1 MPFFLK
7 KSFVCVLVFLTIVL
21 LCGCASE
28 KVEPKA
34 ELKAEPM
41 AAPVATLEA
50 TEAEPAEP
58 TRGLPADT
66 LLYRAF
72 RFYELFKASNSSE
85 HRNSMNVH
93 KNLFFARWRT
103 SSDSICATIP
113 ADDSLAADLRDIYK
127 AVLEFD
133 AKRKYRYVL
142 DEEEREKREDDLWN
156 DSARREKVSKMMDAY
171 FKALVENPDS
181 MRVVEEKERAE
192 RERADSIYAVKIR
205 AIPLDEALNR
215 LSEDSSSIYN
225 YAYFVQTL
233 EVLYVDTA
241 VADMKELD
249 KVNIFSIKREEW
261 KEAKSAC
268 MGKSLAGQRRVVLN
282 TEYNTLL
289 NNFMKANVH
298 ESRQERYTVKPNKYP
313 FWHPFINVIPEHW
326 GDDYHF
332 SSFPVIDNAV
342 FNKAHDMVQLNVK
355 QSFNSGNY
363 YYLSKRSGKWEVV
376 RCRDGWV
383 M

>member
-1 MPFFLK
+1 MKLLRNFCL
-7 KSFVCVLVFLTIVL
+7 LVALVAL
-21 LCGCASE
+21 LCGCSE
-28 KVEPKA
+28 SNEDDLKSAKRFE
-34 ELKAEPM
+34 ELKTLPLDTVLSRAFAFYEQYQ
-41 AAPVATLEA
+41 ATN
-50 TEAEPAEP
+50 
-58 TRGLPADT
+58 DT
-66 LLYRAF
+66 LLRD
-72 RFYELFKASNSSE
+72 
-85 HRNSMNVH
+85 SMDDYKSH
-93 KNLFFARWRT
+93 FIAMWKRST
-103 SSDSICATIP
+103 DSLCGTIP
-113 ADDSLAADLRDIYK
+113 ADDSLAADLLAIYK

-249 KVNIFSIKREEW
+249 KVHIFRIKRDAW
-261 KEAKSAC
+261 KETRSAC
-268 MGKSLAGQRRVVLN
+268 MEKTPMGQRILVMN
-282 TEYNTLL
+282 KEYNILL
-289 NNFMKANVH
+289 NDFMKANVH
-298 ESRQERYTVKPNKYP
+298 ESRQERYTFLPIKYP
-313 FWHPFINVIPEHW
+313 FWYPMISVVPHHS
-326 GDDYHF
+326 GDGFHF
-332 SSFPVIDNAV
+332 ESFPAMGRAL
-342 FNKAHDMVQLNVK
+342 FNKNHDMVMLNVEE
-355 QSFNSGNY
+355 SFNSGGY
-363 YYLSKRSGKWEVV
+363 YYLVKKNGKWELVMYKH
-376 RCRDGWV
+376 GWV
-383 M
+383 A

>member
-1 MPFFLK
+1 MLYMKFLRN
-7 KSFVCVLVFLTIVL
+7 FCLLAVALVAL
-21 LCGCASE
+21 LCGCSKSNEDDVRSAKRFE
-28 KVEPKA
+28 
-34 ELKAEPM
+34 ELKTLPLDTVLSRAFAFYEQYQ
-41 AAPVATLEA
+41 ATN
-50 TEAEPAEP
+50 
-58 TRGLPADT
+58 DT
-66 LLYRAF
+66 LLRD
-72 RFYELFKASNSSE
+72 
-85 HRNSMNVH
+85 SMDDYKSH
-93 KNLFFARWRT
+93 FLARWELT
-103 SSDSICATIP
+103 SDSLCGTVAP
-113 ADDSLAADLRDIYK
+113 DDSLAADLLAIYK

-233 EVLYVDTA
+233 EVMYVDTA

-249 KVNIFSIKREEW
+249 KVHIFRIKRDAW
-261 KEAKSAC
+261 KETRSAC
-268 MGKSLAGQRRVVLN
+268 MEKTPMGQRILVMN
-282 TEYNTLL
+282 KEYNILL
-289 NNFMKANVH
+289 NDFMKANVR
-298 ESRQERYTVKPNKYP
+298 ESRSDRYTIMPNKYP

-332 SSFPVIDNAV
+332 NSFPVIHNAV
-342 FNKAHDMVQLNVK
+342 FNKAHDMVQLNVM
-355 QSFNSGNY
+355 QSFNSGSY

-376 RCRDGWV
+376 RRQDGWV

>member
-7 KSFVCVLVFLTIVL
+7 KSFVCVLMFLTIVL

-34 ELKAEPM
+34 ELKTEPM

-50 TEAEPAEP
+50 AEAEPAEP

-205 AIPLDEALNR
+205 AIPLDEA
-215 LSEDSSSIYN
+215 
-225 YAYFVQTL
+225 F
-233 EVLYVDTA
+233 
-241 VADMKELD
+241 
-249 KVNIFSIKREEW
+249 
-261 KEAKSAC
+261 
-268 MGKSLAGQRRVVLN
+268 
-282 TEYNTLL
+282 
-289 NNFMKANVH
+289 
-298 ESRQERYTVKPNKYP
+298 ESFE
-313 FWHPFINVIPEHW
+313 
-326 GDDYHF
+326 
-332 SSFPVIDNAV
+332 
-342 FNKAHDMVQLNVK
+342 
-355 QSFNSGNY
+355 
-363 YYLSKRSGKWEVV
+363 
-376 RCRDGWV
+376 
-383 M
+383 

>member
-1 MPFFLK
+1 MKMCWLP
-7 KSFVCVLVFLTIVL
+7 VLLMAMF
-21 LCGCASE
+21 LCGCSQSNE
-28 KVEPKA
+28 DEVRKA
-34 ELKAEPM
+34 KRFEELK
-41 AAPVATLEA
+41 TL
-50 TEAEPAEP
+50 P
-58 TRGLPADT
+58 LDT
-66 LLYRAF
+66 VLSRALA
-72 RFYELFKASNSSE
+72 FYEQYQATNDALL
-85 HRNSMNVH
+85 RDSMDDYKSH
-93 KNLFFARWRT
+93 FLARLKRST
-103 SSDSICATIP
+103 DSLCRTIP
-113 ADDSLAADLRDIYK
+113 ADDSLAADLLAIYK

-268 MGKSLAGQRRVVLN
+268 MEKTPMGQRILVMN
-282 TEYNTLL
+282 KEYNILL
-289 NNFMKANVH
+289 NDFMKANVR
-298 ESRQERYTVKPNKYP
+298 ESRSDRYTIMPNKYP

>member
-1 MPFFLK
+1 MKILK
-7 KSFVCVLVFLTIVL
+7 LCWLSILLMAMF
-21 LCGCASE
+21 LCGCSQSNE
-28 KVEPKA
+28 DEVRKA
-34 ELKAEPM
+34 KRFEALK
-41 AAPVATLEA
+41 
-50 TEAEPAEP
+50 
-58 TRGLPADT
+58 GLPLDTVLTRAYKFYERFKATGDT
-66 LLYRAF
+66 LLRDSMDDYRD
-72 RFYELFKASNSSE
+72 
-85 HRNSMNVH
+85 H
-93 KNLFFARWRT
+93 FFARWEL
-103 SSDSICATIP
+103 SSDSLCGTVAP
-113 ADDSLAADLRDIYK
+113 DDSLAADLQVIYK

-133 AKRKYRYVL
+133 AKRKYRDIL

-181 MRVVEEKERAE
+181 MRVVEEQERAE

-215 LSEDSSSIYN
+215 LKEDSSSIYN

-249 KVNIFSIKREEW
+249 VHIKRNAW
-261 KEAKSAC
+261 KEANCAC
-268 MGKSLAGQRRVVLN
+268 MGKSLAGQRRVVLSN
-282 TEYNTLL
+282 EYNTLL

-298 ESRQERYTVKPNKYP
+298 ESRSERYTILPVKYP
-313 FWHPFINVIPEHW
+313 FWHPMISVVPHHS
-326 GDDYHF
+326 GDDFHF
-332 SSFPVIDNAV
+332 NSFPVIQSAV
-342 FNKAHDMVQLNVK
+342 FNKSHDMVKLGVM
-355 QSFNSGNY
+355 QSFNSGSF

-376 RCRDGWV
+376 KRRDGWV